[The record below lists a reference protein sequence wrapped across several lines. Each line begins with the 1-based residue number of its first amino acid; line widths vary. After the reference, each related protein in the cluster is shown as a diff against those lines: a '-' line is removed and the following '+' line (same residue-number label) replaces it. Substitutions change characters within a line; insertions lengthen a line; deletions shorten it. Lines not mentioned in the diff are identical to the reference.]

1 MLPFVLLMFAGG
13 LFLREKTPLNVR
25 TLAGGGL
32 MFVCVLSMLSL
43 MVPGTDYATAG
54 MFETAAL
61 ITSGGYLGAFIA
73 SALQAALGKTISMV
87 VLVGLVIV
95 GLVIIGFSVSSFFE
109 MAADRA
115 RRLAERRRVDVNDM
129 PWGEDAEH
137 AQAQRRMPSSRGGA
151 AADQQTLFDDL
162 DTAETTFLG
171 ARETSVLRPP
181 VDDEVDE
188 DPFVDVSEQVAAE
201 QAKTTLI
208 PVRDTFIDEKRDCK
222 PDAAADDASDAVDS
236 EIPPFDAADT
246 PKGPAIPEFL
256 RNANASADSPKQA
269 AMSSVRD
276 ASDDT
281 ATAEGE
287 LQLPPLSMLRHNPHS
302 ASSASSEGN

>member
-1 MLPFVLLMFAGG
+1 MPRANAATNKKGGAAGKRAGAKQPSRNLRANGSKAAVQEPAFEPLMDSSVGRDITGIVLAVVAVVSFIAVVSPSSAPVSHAIASFYHLGFGLGAYVLPFVLLMFAGG

-151 AADQQTLFDDL
+151 AADQQTSFDDL
-162 DTAETTFLG
+162 DTAETTFL
-171 ARETSVLRPP
+171 ARARRVCFARP
-181 VDDEVDE
+181 
-188 DPFVDVSEQVAAE
+188 SMTRLM
-201 QAKTTLI
+201 KT
-208 PVRDTFIDEKRDCK
+208 P
-222 PDAAADDASDAVDS
+222 
-236 EIPPFDAADT
+236 
-246 PKGPAIPEFL
+246 
-256 RNANASADSPKQA
+256 
-269 AMSSVRD
+269 SS
-276 ASDDT
+276 
-281 ATAEGE
+281 
-287 LQLPPLSMLRHNPHS
+287 M
-302 ASSASSEGN
+302 